1 MDGYFSDNEINDDK
15 PPEDDRILTNDEV
28 VSDVENIILEEEPKD
43 SPASMSLEKNETVII
58 FDQALHSKNF
68 EEEEKNFLKV

>member
-68 EEEEKNFLKV
+68 